1 MAEGGATSH
10 IFSFRAVELQLGP
23 SDRRCTLSCIWES
36 KSSVDQAC
44 KTENDD
50 YKLGANADSR
60 YKKGIAERSTALEAS
75 LCRICIY
82 GWSYYSTLPISS
94 SPSQQLHNTGSTAT
108 DLVQVPLPYIG
119 YHVLYTQ

>member
-1 MAEGGATSH
+1 MVPSPDRNSGRRAGAGITAAMGAADGTTAAAEEAAASSQRAATEGFLGGVQH
-10 IFSFRAVELQLGP
+10 VELQLGP

-60 YKKGIAERSTALEAS
+60 YKKGIAERSTAL
-75 LCRICIY
+75 
-82 GWSYYSTLPISS
+82 
-94 SPSQQLHNTGSTAT
+94 
-108 DLVQVPLPYIG
+108 
-119 YHVLYTQ
+119 